1 VAENP
6 PQSLVDRLAAVFMD
20 TDGDLRALSRALV
33 QSDEAWEPEPVKVV
47 PPYDFVVTA
56 MRVTGATLK
65 PPTAGRVLGKLG
77 QPVWMPPSPEGWPDE
92 DEAWL
97 LPDGLVERV
106 DWAWDLARHV
116 PPGADALELA
126 DAVLGAS
133 LDAHTRQTI
142 ARAESREQG
151 LVLLLM
157 SSQLQ
162 RR

>member
-1 VAENP
+1 
-6 PQSLVDRLAAVFMD
+6 
-20 TDGDLRALSRALV
+20 
-33 QSDEAWEPEPVKVV
+33 
-47 PPYDFVVTA
+47 
-56 MRVTGATLK
+56 
-65 PPTAGRVLGKLG
+65 
-77 QPVWMPPSPEGWPDE
+77 MPPSPEGWPDE